1 MPLTLQEALKKTAAA
16 NRTVKAA
23 YKQQKGAALKLLPFE
38 RIKNYL
44 LYLLIKT

>member
-1 MPLTLQEALKKTAAA
+1 MLTLQAALKTPAAA
-16 NRTVKAA
+16 SRISKAA